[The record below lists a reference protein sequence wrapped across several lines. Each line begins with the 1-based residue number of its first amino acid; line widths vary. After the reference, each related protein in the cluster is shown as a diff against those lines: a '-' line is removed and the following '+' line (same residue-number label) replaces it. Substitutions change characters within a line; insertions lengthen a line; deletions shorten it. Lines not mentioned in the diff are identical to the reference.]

1 MSDEFWDEK
10 REVRTLQKSEGFKKK
25 KLFINTMQEE
35 IFDLLLNQEE
45 LSWKSILVDLV
56 QTEQMDPWDIDI
68 TLLTQRYIQAIK
80 LMQENNLRVSGKI
93 LLAAAFLLKLKSDHL
108 VDNDLSKFDT
118 LIHQS
123 EQEIEEEL
131 LGMLDEGTREKRA
144 REKFALIPRNP
155 QPRNRKVSIQDLV
168 EALQQA
174 MASKKKVLTRIR
186 PVKFTM
192 PGRRMDIVEAIRDVF
207 HKVMYYNEKNVNGEK
222 VSFTQLLPPQAM
234 KQDKVVTFVPLLH
247 LENHEKIEM
256 EQEKPFEEIYISV
269 KGRGTRE

>member
-1 MSDEFWDEK
+1 
-10 REVRTLQKSEGFKKK
+10 
-25 KLFINTMQEE
+25 MQEE